1 MLGSKGASSH
11 CIWQSTM
18 DWSGQT
24 FRAAEGERSPCCDRH
39 TLPNHCVP
47 IRANPVDVEAAQ

>member
-11 CIWQSTM
+11 CIWQ
-18 DWSGQT
+18 SGQT